1 MEQLKTFFKFKDLML
16 NLIERDIK
24 VKYRRSTLGI
34 LWSVLNPLM
43 MMGIQFIVF
52 NTLFQNNI
60 ENFAVYLISGNL
72 IFQFFSESTQNAM
85 SSMLGAASLIKKVY
99 IPKYIFPTEK
109 VLFSLVNTLFTSVA
123 LIIVGIATNL
133 HITWNIIFA
142 PIPLLLIL
150 IFNLG
155 VGLILSAMVVFFRD
169 IMHLYGVLVM
179 GLTYL
184 TPIFYEASFLEKNS
198 PVVYQFLQLNP
209 LYWYVA
215 MFREI
220 VLYGNP
226 PTLQQLVICFA
237 WSFAML
243 AFGLLFFR
251 KSQDKFI
258 LYI

>member
-1 MEQLKTFFKFKDLML
+1 MEQLKTFFKFKDLIL

-24 VKYRRSTLGI
+24 VKYRRSALGVM
-34 LWSVLNPLM
+34 WSVLNPLM
-43 MMGIQFIVF
+43 MMGIQYIVF
-52 NTLFQNNI
+52 KTLFPTPM

-123 LIIVGIATNL
+123 LVIVAVATNL
-133 HITWNIIFA
+133 QITWNILLS
-142 PIPLLLIL
+142 PIPLIL
-150 IFNLG
+150 VMIFNLG

-184 TPIFYEASFLEKNS
+184 TPIFYDASALQKSS
-198 PVVYQFLQLNP
+198 PAVYQLLSLNP
-209 LYWYVA
+209 LYWFVA
-215 MFREI
+215 MFREV
-220 VLYGNP
+220 VLYGNA
-226 PTLQQLVICFA
+226 PTAQQLIICGA

-243 AFGLLFFR
+243 AIGLLFFR